1 MRPTTGKAQTF
12 SLGARFDAGVPVAI
26 RGPRRKLC
34 SRMTSEEKERRRRPL
49 FGLYDGFLEGE
60 RDDVYE
66 RLAVRLK
73 WFGEDCVAAA
83 ERIRQEPRYGLD
95 LIDHLSSVVQELDN
109 IAGSAQAKEEAMRQ
123 VMSWRI
129 AAEDLLHNHD
139 ERERT
144 RSPTPTANRAA

>member
-1 MRPTTGKAQTF
+1 MG
-12 SLGARFDAGVPVAI
+12 
-26 RGPRRKLC
+26 
-34 SRMTSEEKERRRRPL
+34 SEQRERRRRPP

-66 RLAVRLK
+66 RLAIRLK

-95 LIDHLSSVVQELDN
+95 LIDHLSSVVQELDK

-123 VMSWRI
+123 AMSWRI
-129 AAEDLLHNHD
+129 AAEDLVPNHQ
-139 ERERT
+139 EAE
-144 RSPTPTANRAA
+144 P

>member
-1 MRPTTGKAQTF
+1 MA
-12 SLGARFDAGVPVAI
+12 S
-26 RGPRRKLC
+26 
-34 SRMTSEEKERRRRPL
+34 KEAESRRRPP

-83 ERIRQEPRYGLD
+83 ERIRQEPRYGLE
-95 LIDHLSSVVQELDN
+95 LIDHLSSVVQELDK

-123 VMSWRI
+123 AMSWRL
-129 AAEDLLHNHD
+129 AADDLLPNS
-139 ERERT
+139 E
-144 RSPTPTANRAA
+144 NRQTS

>member
-1 MRPTTGKAQTF
+1 MVT
-12 SLGARFDAGVPVAI
+12 
-26 RGPRRKLC
+26 
-34 SRMTSEEKERRRRPL
+34 EENERRRRPP

-73 WFGEDCVAAA
+73 WFGEDCLAAA

-123 VMSWRI
+123 AMSWRI
-129 AAEDLLHNHD
+129 AAEDLLPNHD
-139 ERERT
+139 ELEGT
-144 RSPTPTANRAA
+144 RSSAAASNREPTLPDSVSSDQSAAADQAGKERQARPSAGARTP